1 MKDGEKMTYEEKR
14 ELRLQISQLL
24 ADANINQTT
33 LREMA
38 REELEKK
45 TERAIKEVVE
55 NRVKEILP
63 TILKREIQSNL
74 YSAVRGEIQNRIIQ
88 VVLKDCENG

>member
-1 MKDGEKMTYEEKR
+1 MTYEEKR

-24 ADANINQTT
+24 ADADINQTT

-38 REELEKK
+38 QEELEKK

-55 NRVKEILP
+55 SRVKEILP

>member
-1 MKDGEKMTYEEKR
+1 MTYEEKR

-24 ADANINQTT
+24 ADADINQTT
-33 LREMA
+33 LKEMA

-55 NRVKEILP
+55 SRVKEILP

>member
-1 MKDGEKMTYEEKR
+1 MTYEEKR

-24 ADANINQTT
+24 ADANINQAT

-55 NRVKEILP
+55 SRVKEILP
-63 TILKREIQSNL
+63 TILRREIQSSL

-88 VVLKDCENG
+88 VVLKDCENV

>member
-1 MKDGEKMTYEEKR
+1 MTYEEKR

-24 ADANINQTT
+24 ADAGINQEY
-33 LREMA
+33 LKELA
-38 REELEKK
+38 RNELEKK
-45 TERAIKEVVE
+45 SERAIKQVVE

-63 TILKREIQSNL
+63 TMLKREIQSSL

-88 VVLKDCENG
+88 VVLKDCENGC

>member
-1 MKDGEKMTYEEKR
+1 MTYEEKR

-24 ADANINQTT
+24 ADAGINQTT

-88 VVLKDCENG
+88 VVLKDCEMDKEF